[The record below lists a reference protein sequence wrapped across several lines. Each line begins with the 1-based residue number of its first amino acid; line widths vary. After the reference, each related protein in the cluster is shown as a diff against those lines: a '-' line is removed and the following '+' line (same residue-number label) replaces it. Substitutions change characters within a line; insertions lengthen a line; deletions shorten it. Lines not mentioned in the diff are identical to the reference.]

1 MGQDPFG
8 EIPLFKELQRLLAG
22 GGGPINLEIARQVA
36 VSISGPD
43 SGGPDKAIERA
54 FSEAVRE
61 AEMLLSGLTRLHLDE
76 PARTT
81 VITRSEWVSS
91 TLTSWNWVFERLAS
105 RFTSV
110 LDQPES
116 EGEAAGAMGM
126 MGQVVPLLMG
136 LQVGTLTGHLADDVL
151 SRFDIPIPRDDD
163 RLFLVSKNVEEVAT
177 GYGFAVE
184 ELVRWLALQEAGRRL
199 LLESRGWTK
208 GYFRSVVGELI
219 DSVEIDMGDI
229 ERRMMEVQSQ
239 GIEAMQDLAGSGA
252 LPVVQTPR
260 HEAALQRYRAFVSVF
275 EGYATHAAM
284 AVAEEWLSTAGKVNE
299 GMLRRAAS
307 PSQGKAA
314 LQNVLGLSFDRSM
327 TAAGTTFCAAVA
339 QLRGIPALNQ
349 VWLAPDNL
357 PTPDEIRDPFAWM
370 ERVLDAPSDPEL
382 A

>member
-22 GGGPINLEIARQVA
+22 GSGPINLEIARQVA
-36 VSISGPD
+36 TSIAGPD
-43 SGGPDKAIERA
+43 AARPNRDIERT

-61 AEMLLSGLTRLHLDE
+61 AEMLLSGFTRLGLDE

-81 VITRSEWVSS
+81 VITRSEWVSG
-91 TLTSWNWVFERLAS
+91 TLTAWSWVFERLAT

-116 EGEAAGAMGM
+116 EGAGAIGM
-126 MGQVVPLLMG
+126 IGQVVPLLMG

-151 SRFDIPIPRDDD
+151 SRFDIPIPRDDE
-163 RLFLVSKNVEEVAT
+163 RLFLVAKNVEEVAA
-177 GYGFAVE
+177 GYGFAVD
-184 ELVRWLALQEAGRRL
+184 ELVKWLALQEAGRRL
-199 LLESRGWTK
+199 LLESRSWTK

-219 DSVEIDMGDI
+219 DSVEIDMSDI

-260 HEAALQRYRAFVSVF
+260 HQAALQRYRAFVSVF

-284 AVAEEWLSTAGKVNE
+284 AVAAEWLATAGKVNE

-327 TAAGTTFCAAVA
+327 TAAGTTFCAAVSK
-339 QLRGIPALNQ
+339 LRGLSALNQ

-357 PTPDEIRDPFAWM
+357 PTPEEIRDPFAWM
-370 ERVLDAPSDPEL
+370 ERVLDASSDPEL
-382 A
+382 N